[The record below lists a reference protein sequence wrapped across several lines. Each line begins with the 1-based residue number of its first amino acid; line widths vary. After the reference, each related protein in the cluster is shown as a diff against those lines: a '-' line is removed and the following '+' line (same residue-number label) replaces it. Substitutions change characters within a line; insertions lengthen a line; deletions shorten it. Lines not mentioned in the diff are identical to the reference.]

1 LEKLFIVHM
10 TIWLLAVLLVA
21 GLGAFGLRQ
30 GVIRVS
36 LSFIGIV
43 LGGLLAAPLGHLFK
57 PLLSALGLKHPIWLA
72 FLPPC
77 IGFLLVLTIFKIVG
91 YVLHKKAEV
100 HFKYKANEVQQAM
113 WERLD
118 HRLGLC
124 VGLFN
129 GAAYL
134 VLLSAAV
141 YLLSY
146 WTYQV
151 ATPDSDPRTL
161 RFINQM
167 GIDLQRTGMNR
178 VAVSVDKMPPTY
190 YEAADAVG
198 MIYHNPLLEARLSRY
213 PVILQLGERP
223 ELQDLANDQGF
234 TDLRMRQAS
243 LMEII
248 NHPKVQAILQNP
260 ELVKTITNAILP
272 NLSDLTNFLATDSS
286 QVFTDKILGEWDFDT
301 GETISLYARAQPKM
315 SATEKARLRA
325 FLSQSAAK
333 ARLICT
339 PDNVAVLKDYPHV
352 NTTTKPPTISLETYQ
367 GRWDNATGSYQVTLS
382 IGGKEQQLAAEIH
395 NDRLGLSSSEL
406 NVGFAKED

>member
-1 LEKLFIVHM
+1 M
-10 TIWLLAVLLVA
+10 TIWLLAILLVG
-21 GLGAFGLRQ
+21 GLAAFGLRQ
-30 GVIRVS
+30 GVVRVS
-36 LSFIGIV
+36 LSFVGIV
-43 LGGLLAAPLGHLFK
+43 FGALLAAPLGHLFK
-57 PLLSALGLKHPIWLA
+57 PLLSAAGLKHPVWLA

-91 YVLHKKAEV
+91 YVLHKKVEM

-113 WERLD
+113 WERVD

-134 VLLSAAV
+134 VLLSGVV

-161 RFINQM
+161 RLINRL

-178 VAVSVDKMPPTY
+178 VAVTLDKMPPTF

-198 MIYHNPLLEARLSRY
+198 LIYHNPLIEARLSRY

-223 ELQDLANDQGF
+223 ELQDLANDQSF

-243 LMEII
+243 LMEIV

-272 NLSDLTNFLATDSS
+272 NLGDLTNFLATDAS
-286 QVFTDKILGEWDFDT
+286 QVFTNQILGEWDFDS
-301 GETISLYARAQPKM
+301 GETIALYAKAQPKM

-325 FLSQSAAK
+325 FFSQSAAK

-352 NTTTKPPTISLETYQ
+352 NTTTKPPTIELQTYQ
-367 GRWDNATGSYQVTLS
+367 GHWDDSTGSYQVTLS
-382 IGGKEQQLAAEIH
+382 IGGKDQQLAGEIH

-406 NVGFAKED
+406 NVGFLKED

>member
-1 LEKLFIVHM
+1 M

-21 GLGAFGLRQ
+21 GLGALGLRQ

-57 PLLSALGLKHPIWLA
+57 PLLSAAGLKHPVWLA

-77 IGFLLVLTIFKIVG
+77 IGFLIVLTIFKILG

-113 WERLD
+113 WERVD

-161 RFINQM
+161 RM
-167 GIDLQRTGMNR
+167 
-178 VAVSVDKMPPTY
+178 V
-190 YEAADAVG
+190 
-198 MIYHNPLLEARLSRY
+198 
-213 PVILQLGERP
+213 
-223 ELQDLANDQGF
+223 
-234 TDLRMRQAS
+234 
-243 LMEII
+243 
-248 NHPKVQAILQNP
+248 
-260 ELVKTITNAILP
+260 
-272 NLSDLTNFLATDSS
+272 
-286 QVFTDKILGEWDFDT
+286 
-301 GETISLYARAQPKM
+301 
-315 SATEKARLRA
+315 
-325 FLSQSAAK
+325 
-333 ARLICT
+333 
-339 PDNVAVLKDYPHV
+339 
-352 NTTTKPPTISLETYQ
+352 
-367 GRWDNATGSYQVTLS
+367 
-382 IGGKEQQLAAEIH
+382 
-395 NDRLGLSSSEL
+395 
-406 NVGFAKED
+406 